1 MNTRPFSFGEFDAP
15 TAHNLDRLEHF
26 SKQNYPLS
34 ERQLDDF
41 LRDVIGTHTMLP
53 NTVRQKIFIHQC
65 YTCGSH
71 IDTSQE
77 RRDKL
82 WSDICVDLVAGLNS
96 IREDAS
102 LQIKYAADPDRPI
115 TKGERILGLC
125 SQFDVARDRTMV
137 VDQMIQEGGGSP
149 VYSQAKE
156 LQRLLGRK
164 RIPNANTYDADI
176 SRRISTIKMIAQ
188 RLHHLA

>member
-1 MNTRPFSFGEFDAP
+1 MINRPFSFGEFDAP

-34 ERQLDDF
+34 ESQIDDF
-41 LRDVIGTHTMLP
+41 LIDVIGTHTLLP
-53 NTVRQKIFIHQC
+53 NTIRQKIFIHQC

-77 RRDKL
+77 RRDYL
-82 WSDICVDLVAGLNS
+82 WSDICADLVAGLNS
-96 IREDAS
+96 IREVAS
-102 LQIKYAADPDRPI
+102 LQIKYAAGPDRPI
-115 TKGERILGLC
+115 TKGERILALC
-125 SQFDVARDRTMV
+125 SQFDVARDRTVV

-149 VYSQAKE
+149 VYSQSKE
-156 LQRLLGRK
+156 LLRLLGRK

-176 SRRISTIKMIAQ
+176 NRRISTIKMIAQ